1 MAGLTQEPLVTSSE
15 APGEGPDARPA
26 GEVAGRSPMRIA
38 FDRLR
43 KDKVAVVC
51 FIIVVI
57 FALIA
62 IFAGV
67 IANFFGVSLESVRAS
82 ERVDLT
88 TGMPLTGPPNEA
100 FDPNHP
106 FGLAPKSGNDL
117 LAYWL
122 YGARTSLVIAT
133 IAVIVATFIG
143 VVLGLV
149 AGFVGGVGG
158 PDHPVRHRRLLHPA
172 VPAHGAGHRADPVG
186 ALRRQPREL
195 REGHVLLGDRDPVVL
210 HLDADARIIR
220 GEVLS
225 LREREFV
232 QAARVLGVPT
242 HRILFRE
249 ILPNLVAP
257 IVVVISLGLPV
268 FITFE
273 AVLAFLGIG
282 VIGRPSWGQTINAAI
297 PYFESYPL
305 YLWEPVLGIVVLV
318 VALNLLGDAVRDAL
332 DPKTR
337 R

>member
-43 KDKVAVVC
+43 KDKLAVVC
-51 FIIVVI
+51 FIIVLF
-57 FALIA
+57 FALVA

-67 IANFFGVSLESVRAS
+67 IANFFGVSLEAVRAS

-88 TGMPLTGPPNEA
+88 TGLPLEGPPNHG
-100 FDPNHP
+100 FDPDHP
-106 FGLAPKSGNDL
+106 FGVAPKSGNDL

-122 YGARTSLVIAT
+122 YGARTSIVIGT
-133 IAVIVATFIG
+133 IAVVVSTFIG
-143 VVLGLV
+143 VLLGLV
-149 AGFVGGVGG
+149 AGFVGGVADRIIQFFTDVFLTL
-158 PDHPVRHRRLLHPA
+158 PFLLMALAIAPILSERFGDNPE
-172 VPAHGAGHRADPVG
+172 VYERASFYSVIG
-186 ALRRQPREL
+186 ILSFFTWMQT
-195 REGHVLLGDRDPVVL
+195 
-210 HLDADARIIR
+210 ARIIR

-242 HRILFRE
+242 HRILSRE

-268 FITFE
+268 FIAFE
-273 AVLAFLGIG
+273 ALLAFLGIG
-282 VIGRPSWGQTINAAI
+282 VTGRPSWGQTINAAI
-297 PYFESYPL
+297 PYFENYPL
-305 YLWEPVLGIVVLV
+305 YLWEPVLGIVLLV